1 MRLCEGVACAQ
12 TRVRF
17 LRPIGQPITGIGGQ
31 TRGDNGRDSADKVV
45 CALLRVR
52 TGLGWHPES
61 RYHQRH
67 VGPKRNAQ
75 DIRAEN
81 RMGGCRGAAHR
92 ELGRC
97 RRIAIGISSVVGVR
111 WTRAQLP
118 AAPRRGEDAP
128 RTLGRQ
134 KTSEK
139 DKPRA
144 GAASPGREAG
154 ETWNVFWGR
163 SLSTKS
169 SSATPVGGNGADGC
183 STRRGRGR

>member
-1 MRLCEGVACAQ
+1 MTARIRWCGHCYAYVL
-12 TRVRF
+12 T
-17 LRPIGQPITGIGGQ
+17 
-31 TRGDNGRDSADKVV
+31 
-45 CALLRVR
+45 
-52 TGLGWHPES
+52 GWHPDIIRDMSAQKKCAGYS
-61 RYHQRH
+61 RRKSDGW
-67 VGPKRNAQ
+67 VSR
-75 DIRAEN
+75 
-81 RMGGCRGAAHR
+81 RGASHR

-169 SSATPVGGNGADGC
+169 SSATPVGGDGAEGC
-183 STRRGRGR
+183 KHETRARTLSQGGCGRPSVRPNVCSQPEPQKQ

>member
-1 MRLCEGVACAQ
+1 MCTATRTYRVA
-12 TRVRF
+12 
-17 LRPIGQPITGIGGQ
+17 
-31 TRGDNGRDSADKVV
+31 
-45 CALLRVR
+45 
-52 TGLGWHPES
+52 S

-169 SSATPVGGNGADGC
+169 SSATPVGGDGAEGC
-183 STRRGRGR
+183 KHGTRARTLSQGGCGRVSVRPEVCSQPEPQKQ